1 MRSSTLKGGCIRSVA
16 KIIFCSQTK
25 SYIKNTLL
33 TAALP
38 KSKAFLSFPCREK
51 TYTVW
56 NQKTG
61 ARTSNYGS
69 RVDFILAA
77 GPHKADPHSPA
88 AGHGANQNSPVAV
101 AVAAADSPAA
111 GDKPATSSPAASA
124 GNNADT
130 QQGHQVCFDNVM
142 FLV

>member
-1 MRSSTLKGGCIRSVA
+1 M
-16 KIIFCSQTK
+16 
-25 SYIKNTLL
+25 
-33 TAALP
+33 
-38 KSKAFLSFPCREK
+38 
-51 TYTVW
+51 
-56 NQKTG
+56 
-61 ARTSNYGS
+61 
-69 RVDFILAA
+69 DFILAA
-77 GPHKADPHSPA
+77 GPDKADPHSPA

-124 GNNADT
+124 GIHADT